1 MKFNLKIIATRD
13 ETQNRDIRREALD
26 INRNSKTG
34 KRFSFLLFPG
44 RHSLVANIDK
54 IQIN

>member
-1 MKFNLKIIATRD
+1 MKFNLKIIATRH

-26 INRNSKTG
+26 VNRNSETG
-34 KRFSFLLFPG
+34 KRFSFLPFPG
-44 RHSLVANIDK
+44 RHSLVAKIDK